1 MPGAPAEAARATRAS
16 AQQRNARMTANKRA
30 GKHVQAKRAKFTE
43 KEAGEHVAAE
53 GRALND
59 AAEDVAA
66 EALNNY
72 AKNVAAEAL
81 RAAEHALN
89 HVGPPSIALVSMI
102 NCEKHE
108 PWLYPSMMF
117 TQVGYYTVYLS
128 ESPSML
134 DECPH
139 IYIIVSN
146 AICNET

>member
-1 MPGAPAEAARATRAS
+1 MARRGGRLFRAKKAKFQEKQAATEAAEATEAT
-16 AQQRNARMTANKRA
+16 
-30 GKHVQAKRAKFTE
+30 E
-43 KEAGEHVAAE
+43 AAE
-53 GRALND
+53 ARD
-59 AAEDVAA
+59 T
-66 EALNNY
+66 EALNNA
-72 AKNVAAEAL
+72 AKNVAAEAES
-81 RAAEHALN
+81 AAEHALN